1 MMTRS
6 EMASESSS
14 EISSAPLLE
23 IETLSL
29 DFGPQAVLRDCSIR
43 LHAGET
49 LVVLGESGCGKT
61 TLLRVIAGLIPC
73 DTGRIRLDGRSIETS
88 PPAARPIIYLD
99 QEPLLFE
106 HLTVA
111 ENIAFAMR
119 LRRRPER
126 EITDRVAEM
135 LSRLDLEAHR
145 EKRDWQ
151 LSGGQRQRVAFAR
164 AVLAQPR
171 LLLLDEPF
179 CSLDSRTRAQ
189 MQTLFAEL
197 SGAWRLSSIFV
208 THDPKEALVVGSR
221 FARMSAGRL
230 APYSDRAAFL
240 ADPATGAANEIEFWR
255 RMAGTTPPS

>member
-1 MMTRS
+1 MMKRS
-6 EMASESSS
+6 EMPRETSSESPR
-14 EISSAPLLE
+14 EPLLE
-23 IETLSL
+23 VEALSL
-29 DFGPQAVLRDCSIR
+29 DFGRQAVLRDCS
-43 LHAGET
+43 LQLYAGET

-61 TLLRVIAGLIPC
+61 SLLRSIAGLIKG
-73 DTGRIRLDGRSIETS
+73 DTGRIRLDGRSIETL

-106 HLTVA
+106 HLTAA

-119 LRRRPER
+119 LRRRPEH
-126 EITDRVAEM
+126 EVAARIEEM
-135 LSRLDLEAHR
+135 LMRLDLTPHR

-151 LSGGQRQRVAFAR
+151 LSGGQKQRVAFAR

-179 CSLDSRTRAQ
+179 CSLDSRTRSQ
-189 MQTLFAEL
+189 MQAIFAEL

-221 FARMSAGRL
+221 FARMTSGRL
-230 APYSDRAAFL
+230 ALYSDRAAFL
-240 ADPATGAANEIEFWR
+240 TDPATGAAEEIEFWR
-255 RMAGTTPPS
+255 NASYRPST